1 MSEFYNNEEQKFSS
15 LLSDL
20 KKLPKIEAPE
30 NFEFNLMTRIEN
42 KNFGQVEEERPK
54 FNLLKFLA
62 PSAAV
67 LATVLLFFIFYPQKN
82 EIPTQIA
89 NQPKTTDSQSIVGNS
104 ANKNFESLFST
115 DEKKSSNQKRE
126 VVTLPNQNI
135 AQNPQAVKPPV
146 QFNQRRSVAV
156 DDYISGTNSNQNSAV
171 RSNIVNSG
179 DEPLVDGF
187 LIEKKTDKKTIEK
200 FRSELDSLKKAQTKA
215 DSLKKARK

>member
-1 MSEFYNNEEQKFSS
+1 MSEFYNNEEQKFSN

-20 KKLPKIEAPE
+20 KKLPKIEAPD

-82 EIPTQIA
+82 EVPTQIA
-89 NQPKTTDSQSIVGNS
+89 NQPTTTDSQSIVGNS
-104 ANKNFESLFST
+104 ANKNFESLFSKE
-115 DEKKSSNQKRE
+115 EKKSSNQKRE
-126 VVTLPNQNI
+126 VVSQPNQNI
-135 AQNPQAVKPPV
+135 AQNPQAVKSPV

-156 DDYISGTNSNQNSAV
+156 DDYISGANSNQNSAV

-200 FRSELDSLKKAQTKA
+200 LRSELDSLKKAQVKA

>member
-1 MSEFYNNEEQKFSS
+1 MSEFYKNEEQKFSS

-104 ANKNFESLFST
+104 ANKNFESLFSA

-156 DDYISGTNSNQNSAV
+156 DDYISGANSNQNSAV

>member
-67 LATVLLFFIFYPQKN
+67 LATVLLFFIFYPQEN

-156 DDYISGTNSNQNSAV
+156 DDYISGANSNQNSAV

>member
-82 EIPTQIA
+82 DIPTQIA
-89 NQPKTTDSQSIVGNS
+89 SQPKTTDSQSIVGNS
-104 ANKNFESLFST
+104 ANKNFESLFSK
-115 DEKKSSNQKRE
+115 DEKKSSTQKHE
-126 VVTLPNQNI
+126 TFSQPNQNI
-135 AQNPQAVKPPV
+135 AVKSPV

-156 DDYISGTNSNQNSAV
+156 DDYISGANSNQNSAV

-200 FRSELDSLKKAQTKA
+200 YRSELDSLKKAQMKA